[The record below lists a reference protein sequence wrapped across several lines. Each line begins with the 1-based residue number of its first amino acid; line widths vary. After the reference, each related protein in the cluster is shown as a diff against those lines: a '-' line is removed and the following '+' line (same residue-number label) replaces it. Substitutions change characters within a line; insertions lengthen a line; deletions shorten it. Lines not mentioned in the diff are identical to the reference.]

1 MIFLMY
7 IILGSSIGF
16 GGQGETVQIGEKIL
30 ELTTDTASLLPSTHP
45 YTSLSFLERSATN
58 LGLKGKKEFS
68 Q

>member
-30 ELTTDTASLLPSTHP
+30 ELQQTQLASFRPSTP
-45 YTSLSFLERSATN
+45 IPPSFLERSATN